1 MENFEF
7 LQHAQTLAIGFA
19 IDLAIAVV
27 ILMVGRWLSRLGRK
41 LATKGMERIG
51 ADALVVRFVGSIV
64 SILILVVALL
74 AAINQLG
81 VQTTSLLAILGA
93 AGLAV
98 GLALQ
103 GSLSNFAA
111 GVLLLSLRPYR
122 MGDYIEG
129 AGVAGTVDELQLF
142 TTVLNTPDNRRIIIP
157 NSQMMNGTI
166 VNYSAYSTRRVDLVV
181 SVSYDAPA
189 DQVSRVLNQVIE
201 SDQRILSDPEPFL
214 RMSGHADSAVEWTIR
229 AWVKTEDFWPVHW
242 DLVEGTKR
250 ALDEAGIAIPYPQRD
265 VHVYQHK
272 AD

>member
-1 MENFEF
+1 MEHFEL
-7 LQHAQTLAIGFA
+7 LQQLQTLAIGFS
-19 IDLAIAVV
+19 IDLAIAIV
-27 ILMVGRWLSRLGRK
+27 ILILGRWLSRLSRK
-41 LATKGMERIG
+41 LATRGMERLG
-51 ADALVVRFVGSIV
+51 ADPLVVRFAGSIV
-64 SILILVVALL
+64 SILVLVAALL

-129 AGVAGTVDELQLF
+129 AGVSGTVDELQLF

-166 VNYSAYSTRRVDLVV
+166 INYSAHPTRRVDLTV
-181 SVSYDAPA
+181 SVGYDAPA
-189 DQVSRVLNQVIE
+189 EEVSRVLNDYIK
-201 SDQRILSDPEPFL
+201 SDKRILADPEPFV
-214 RMSGHADSAVEWTIR
+214 RMSAHGDSAVEWTLR
-229 AWVKTEDFWPVHW
+229 VWVKTEDQWPVYW

-250 ALDEAGIAIPYPQRD
+250 CLDAAGIAIPYPQRD

>member
-1 MENFEF
+1 MNNFEF
-7 LQHAQTLAIGFA
+7 FQHAQTLVVGFA
-19 IDLAIAVV
+19 IDFAIAIV
-27 ILMVGRWLSRLGRK
+27 ILLLGRWLSRLGRK
-41 LATKGMERIG
+41 LATQGMERIG

-64 SILILVVALL
+64 GILILIAAIL

-81 VQTTSLLAILGA
+81 IQTTSLLAILGA

-142 TTVLNTPDNRRIIIP
+142 TTVLNTPDNRRIIVP

-166 VNYSAYSTRRVDLVV
+166 VNYSAHPTRRVDLTVG
-181 SVSYDAPA
+181 VSYDADSDA
-189 DQVSRVLNQVIE
+189 VRQVLTQLIE
-201 SDQRILSDPEPFL
+201 SDERILTDPEPFV
-214 RMSGHADSAVEWTIR
+214 RMSAHGESAVNWTVR
-229 AWVKTEDFWPVHW
+229 VWVKAENFWPVHW
-242 DLVEGTKR
+242 DLVENSKHR
-250 ALDEAGIAIPYPQRD
+250 LDQAGISIPYPQRD
-265 VHVYQHK
+265 VHVYEHK

>member
-1 MENFEF
+1 MEHFEL
-7 LQHAQTLAIGFA
+7 LQQLQSLAVGFA

-27 ILMVGRWLSRLGRK
+27 ILIVGRWLSRLSRK
-41 LATKGMERIG
+41 LTTRTMERLG
-51 ADALVVRFVGSIV
+51 ADPLVVRFAGSV
-64 SILILVVALL
+64 VAILVLVAALL

-129 AGVAGTVDELQLF
+129 AGVSGTVDELQLF

-166 VNYSAYSTRRVDLVV
+166 VNYSAYATRRVDLVV
-181 SVSYDAPA
+181 SVSYEAP
-189 DQVSRVLNQVIE
+189 VEEVRRVLSQVIE
-201 SDQRILSDPEPFL
+201 SDERILADPAPFV
-214 RMSGHADSAVEWTIR
+214 RMSAHGDSAVDWTIR
-229 AWVKTEDFWPVHW
+229 VWVKSDDQWPVHW
-242 DLVEGTKR
+242 DLVEGTKC